1 MEHVILKFDDDT
13 PFLIASRRYTNL
25 YSFMDGARI
34 DSNRV
39 FSQLVANS
47 IFTPKQVSIIYNRLQ
62 VGGRPPG
69 MTSGAYF
76 RQVKQCQEK
85 VHAVL
90 YSAVLLQSTDV
101 IEPQSLPA
109 LGQLAE
115 QLRVIFAPETRDI
128 LPPDRTE
135 SVMSVMSQVIKRVSR
150 L

>member
-1 MEHVILKFDDDT
+1 
-13 PFLIASRRYTNL
+13 
-25 YSFMDGARI
+25 MDGGQFN
-34 DSNRV
+34 SNQL

-47 IFTPKQVSIIYNRLQ
+47 LFTPKQVSIIYNRLQ
-62 VGGRPPG
+62 GGSRPPN

-85 VHAVL
+85 VQAVL
-90 YSAVLLQSTDV
+90 YSVVLLQSTD
-101 IEPQSLPA
+101 ILESQSLPA

-115 QLRVIFAPETRDI
+115 QLRVIFARDARDI
-128 LPPDRTE
+128 LRPDITE